1 MIKVKGKIEGL
12 TNCERRHSQMKEK
25 VMNVSA

>member
-12 TNCERRHSQMKEK
+12 TNRERRHSQINEK
-25 VMNVSA
+25 VMGVSA